1 VKTGVY
7 HVVFRGSLLGI
18 ITPWSVPGVRES
30 VCVTCR
36 VVFVRVGAS
45 REAAARS
52 GAPRGCDTLWSRGSC
67 VRACCSL
74 DHGCLGL
81 LIVLESRCSTCT
93 CLCPGCCV
101 DRVVGS

>member
-52 GAPRGCDTLWSRGSC
+52 GAPRGCDTFWSRGSC

-93 CLCPGCCV
+93 CLCPGCRV
-101 DRVVGS
+101 DRVVGN